1 MSILSH
7 CSNNNQNHRQRETV
21 RETPVF
27 TSLTSL
33 WMITFKLIPQKSL
46 KSSHQFK
53 SCITSGEWTSPSAVR
68 SELMYVW
75 LFQSVVDILKWF
87 STFWQMKRPGQMLKP
102 RGICHSYVPSLFFR
116 QLDCAHPLSSSF
128 IALFCPQEVQGK
140 LSLPAQTAAVFQGG
154 EEQEGLAK
162 CKALWDPRPDISH
175 LFHTDNFRLEVLC
188 VDCQVHILPEKHST
202 KHWET
207 TTEQNQQ
214 TLITGR
220 QQGKGWTPTGPSRHV
235 STQSSNP
242 WD

>member
-21 RETPVF
+21 REPPVF

-87 STFWQMKRPGQMLKP
+87 SMFWQMKRPGQMLKP
-102 RGICHSYVPSLFFR
+102 RGICHSYVPSLTVF
-116 QLDCAHPLSSSF
+116 
-128 IALFCPQEVQGK
+128 
-140 LSLPAQTAAVFQGG
+140 QTAWLCPSSQQLIHCSFLPSGGAGKAVITCSDCSRVPRWWRARGAGKVQSALGSTTRYLASLSHWQFQTWSSLR
-154 EEQEGLAK
+154 GLPSA
-162 CKALWDPRPDISH
+162 
-175 LFHTDNFRLEVLC
+175 
-188 VDCQVHILPEKHST
+188 HSA
-202 KHWET
+202 WET
-207 TTEQNQQ
+207 QYK
-214 TLITGR
+214 TLRDKDWTKPADSDYWTATR
-220 QQGKGWTPTGPSRHV
+220 KGLNTYRP
-235 STQSSNP
+235 
-242 WD
+242 